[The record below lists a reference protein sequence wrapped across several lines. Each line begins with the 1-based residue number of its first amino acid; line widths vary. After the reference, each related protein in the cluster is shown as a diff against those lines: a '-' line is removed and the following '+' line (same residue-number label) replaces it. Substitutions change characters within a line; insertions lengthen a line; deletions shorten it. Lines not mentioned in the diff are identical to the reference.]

1 MGFRTRHKM
10 AVAKGPVKKTI
21 KTRKRHRKVEQVN
34 STRNRVQGEDNLFEL
49 DRGKEKVCNSIL
61 NYQ

>member
-1 MGFRTRHKM
+1 M